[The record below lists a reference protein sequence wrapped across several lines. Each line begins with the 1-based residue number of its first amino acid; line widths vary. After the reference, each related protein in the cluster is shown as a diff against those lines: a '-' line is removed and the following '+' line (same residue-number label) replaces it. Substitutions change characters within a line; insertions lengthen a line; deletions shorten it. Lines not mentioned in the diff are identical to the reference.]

1 MFRIQRLFT
10 FAFWAAAMFAY
21 VVAVLPDAD
30 APSFSSSDKVEHMVA
45 FFTLAILAR
54 LAHPRWSFLALAA
67 LLGAFGAFIEFSQM
81 IPAIH
86 RDASLW
92 DWYADM
98 AAVGA
103 GLLVAGLATRRIAAG

>member
-1 MFRIQRLFT
+1 MLRIQRLFT
-10 FAFWAAAMFAY
+10 IAFWAAALFAY
-21 VVAVLPDAD
+21 IAAVLPHAD

-54 LAHPRWSFLALAA
+54 FAHPRQSFLVLAG

-81 IPAIH
+81 IPAVH
-86 RDASLW
+86 RDASLY

-98 AAVGA
+98 AAVAA
-103 GLLVAGLATRRIAAG
+103 GLLVAGFATRRIAAE